1 MTRWYLPSLSND
13 FVRIFN
19 IDQFTR
25 LRSLTTDVDSYQL
38 LHWLEE
44 STMGSTLTTLN
55 IDINTDDPSHF
66 NRGENWLA
74 PIVSKYTLRKLHIS
88 EHCLVMGPERLLVHK
103 TQWPI
108 DYPLKSLTI
117 LYATPNI
124 FCIICNQLP
133 NLEILIV
140 QSFSGLKILEVAEKP
155 AGSKPLLSL
164 TSLSLLSINM
174 ADIEELKSLL
184 SLVPNLTHFRINAMS
199 DLTDSFYDGTRWE
212 EIIRVKLPLLK
223 CFKFCFKH
231 YLSEKPK
238 SNIVEE
244 HIAKFQTP
252 FWLETKSLLVRCALK
267 SENNG
272 HSWKLYLHSIPISED
287 YIEYYSDGKQILYS
301 AVNKIDHN
309 LDLFIN
315 IRQLRLFI
323 GQIPDTITSE
333 G

>member
-184 SLVPNLTHFRINAMS
+184 SLVPNLT
-199 DLTDSFYDGTRWE
+199 
-212 EIIRVKLPLLK
+212 
-223 CFKFCFKH
+223 
-231 YLSEKPK
+231 
-238 SNIVEE
+238 
-244 HIAKFQTP
+244 
-252 FWLETKSLLVRCALK
+252 
-267 SENNG
+267 
-272 HSWKLYLHSIPISED
+272 
-287 YIEYYSDGKQILYS
+287 
-301 AVNKIDHN
+301 
-309 LDLFIN
+309 
-315 IRQLRLFI
+315 
-323 GQIPDTITSE
+323 
-333 G
+333 